1 MYNNLIAGRTNRV
14 YSYFKCLLGINNGT
28 SVWGIFKD
36 FILNQDQVNYY

>member
-14 YSYFKCLLGINNGT
+14 YSYFKCLGINNGT
-28 SVWGIFKD
+28 TVWGIFKD